1 MSGRRLVAGGVPAG
15 RVVEQ
20 ESVLSDALLRQIIAV
35 GHVDIL
41 VGLPTLDNAATVG
54 PIVRAVHVAF
64 NREFQRDRTVLIN
77 SDGGSSDGTPD
88 LVRHAS
94 IAEADTLVGWHGLR
108 TTHRVVAPYH
118 GLPGKQVAIRTI
130 FAAAE
135 LTQARVVAVLDP
147 CDVSLTPEG
156 LAERLAPVLGEG
168 VEFLAP
174 RHRRHPREG
183 PLVTQLVRPV
193 IRTTYGV
200 DLDEPLGA
208 AFVCAGRF
216 ASHCLERE
224 VWDRPVA
231 RFGIDLWLRTEAV
244 AGGFRLGQIWQP
256 PPAAGQPSA
265 RATLREAVHQVMAAL
280 FDTLAW
286 HAAFWPGRQSVERL
300 PAWGT
305 DAGPDPA
312 EPAWDVEAL
321 AAEARAN
328 VRDLLPLLERALGAE
343 NAAALAAAAEADPP
357 ALGDDLWVAC
367 VWECLVASRRHA
379 MPLDHLA
386 QAFVPVYLARAA
398 SFLAETAGRPPEA
411 VRARLDALNA
421 AFERARPSLVERW
434 TASL

>member
-1 MSGRRLVAGGVPAG
+1 
-15 RVVEQ
+15 VEQ

-41 VGLPTLDNAATVG
+41 VGLPTLNNAATVG
-54 PIVRAVHVAF
+54 PIVRAVHIAF

-77 SDGGSSDGTPD
+77 SDGGSTDGTPD

-94 IAEADTLVGWHGLR
+94 VAEADTLLGSHGLR

-118 GLPGKQVAIRTI
+118 GLPGKQMAIRTI

-147 CDVSLTPEG
+147 CDVSLTPER
-156 LAERLAPVLGEG
+156 LAERILPALREG
-168 VEFLAP
+168 AEFLAP

-183 PLVTQLVRPV
+183 TLVTQLVRPV
-193 IRTTYGV
+193 IRTAYGV

-216 ASHCLERE
+216 ASHCLERD

-256 PPAAGQPSA
+256 PPAPGQSPA
-265 RATLREAVHQVMAAL
+265 RATLREAVHQVMVAL
-280 FDTLAW
+280 LDTLAW
-286 HAAFWPGRQSVERL
+286 HAAFWPGRQGVERL

-305 DAGPDPA
+305 DTGPEPA
-312 EPAWDVEAL
+312 EPVWDVAAL

-328 VRDLLPLLERALGAE
+328 VRDLLPLLERALGSE
-343 NAAALAAAAEADPP
+343 HAAALAAAVEADPP
-357 ALGDDLWVAC
+357 AFGDDLWIGC
-367 VWECLVASRRHA
+367 VWECLVASRRHT
-379 MPLDHLA
+379 MTQDHLA

-398 SFLAETAGRPPEA
+398 SFLAETAGRPPDA
-411 VRARLDALNA
+411 VLARLDALNA